1 MSTPQ
6 LGNALIHGPGTVLRR
21 LLKAA
26 LAATLCVAG
35 WAHAQPYVN
44 VTVGGAV
51 APGVYGEIAIGNNPV
66 PPVINAQP
74 MIIAPGVPA
83 AAPLYLYVPP
93 EYRADW
99 GHYCRRYDACGRP
112 VYFVEINDRDRWW
125 QHRRE
130 REYRKEYRRHH
141 DHEDDDDDDE
151 D

>member
-1 MSTPQ
+1 MSTTRTEPTF
-6 LGNALIHGPGTVLRR
+6 LHGPGTTMRHMLR
-21 LLKAA
+21 AA
-26 LAATLCVAG
+26 CAIALCFAG
-35 WAHAQPYVN
+35 WSQAQPYVN

-74 MIIAPGVPA
+74 VIMAPAVPA
-83 AAPLYLYVPP
+83 AAPLYLYVPT

-112 VYFVEINDRDRWW
+112 VYFVEIDERDRWW
-125 QHRRE
+125 QYRRE
-130 REYRKEYRRHH
+130 REYNKEYRRHR
-141 DHEDDDDDDE
+141 DHDDDDDDE